1 MSTDTLQDGYTE
13 RFLCVG
19 VPFFNKTFDTN
30 YQGIGS
36 FKRIQDRLE
45 DFATIIQNELLI
57 HRRHQP
63 LHFQNDSGVYHQ
75 RAGYPEYE
83 SRYDQFEIVL
93 MYSEDDM
100 KVSFT
105 QGDETIEVE
114 MKPKQVYMVN
124 NQIEHVV
131 STNPDNN
138 IVMFCFEGSYME
150 IKRWLD
156 ILKKHLT

>member
-1 MSTDTLQDGYTE
+1 MTTDTLQDGYIE
-13 RFLCVG
+13 RFLCIE

-45 DFATIIQNELLI
+45 DFSMIVQNELLI

-75 RAGYPEYE
+75 RAGYAEYE
-83 SRYDQFEIVL
+83 FRYDQFEIVL
-93 MYSEDDM
+93 MYSEDDISI
-100 KVSFT
+100 SFT
-105 QGDETIEVE
+105 QGDETIDVDLA
-114 MKPKQVYMVN
+114 PRQVHMVN
-124 NQIEHVV
+124 NQIEHIV
-131 STNPDNN
+131 SASPEHK